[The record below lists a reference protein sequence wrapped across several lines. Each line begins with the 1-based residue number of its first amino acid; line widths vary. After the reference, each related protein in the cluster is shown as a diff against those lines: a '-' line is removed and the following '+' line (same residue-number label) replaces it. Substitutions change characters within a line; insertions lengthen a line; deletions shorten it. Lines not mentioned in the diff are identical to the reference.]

1 MLKNYR
7 PVLDLNDPFV
17 AISSDWTH
25 VFKTGNQRSAIP
37 VFCNKIAP
45 CRHACP
51 IGIDIPA
58 AFQRASDGDFEGA
71 LRIFLQDNPLPG
83 VCGRVCYH
91 PCETQCNRSQFDES
105 LNIRS
110 FERFVADQARI
121 DITQGLI
128 LPSKNKKIAVIG
140 SGPAGLSA
148 AYHLTRLGYHVTLI
162 EARAELGGMLRYGI
176 PPYRLPRSI
185 LEHEIQRIMS
195 LGIEI
200 KKNATVGKDVDWK
213 ALKSFDALFMSVGLQ
228 SGKRLWGA
236 NRREGSIIT
245 GIEFLADPAR
255 WSLESDTLKT
265 LVIGG
270 GNTALDV
277 ARTLLRLRRGKGADI
292 TLVCPESG
300 DQMPAL
306 PEAVLE
312 TMEEGITVLNEW
324 APLEL
329 HPEKDGRL
337 SLDLHRAAVRI
348 DEEKGA
354 VAILRVGKEIQTLR
368 ADRIIVAVGQ
378 ELDTRNFPADLQLDR
393 GLISVASGGKTS
405 LPQVF
410 AGGDAAGTKT
420 FVADAIASG
429 KKAALA
435 ISCYLENQDFETE
448 FRTHQIAHSQTFSF
462 SHFLEKSKA
471 DVSDLNTVVA
481 FDQLNTLF
489 FSKGSRNDP
498 DKLGP
503 ETRPKTFDEVTQG
516 LDPTKMA
523 AESARCF
530 KCGTCIDCENCLDF
544 CPDMSIIK
552 DAQAGHYDFEA
563 DFCKGCGICAVACP
577 RKIIE
582 MREEAP

>member
-1 MLKNYR
+1 MLNNYK
-7 PVLDLNDPFV
+7 PVLDLDDPFV
-17 AISSDWTH
+17 AISSGLTH
-25 VFKTGNQRSAIP
+25 VFKTGNQRSARP
-37 VFCNKIAP
+37 VFSNKIAP

-58 AFQRASDGDFEGA
+58 AFHRASNGDYEEA

-91 PCETQCNRSQFDES
+91 PCERQCNRGQFDEP

-110 FERFVADQARI
+110 LERFVADQARI
-121 DITQGLI
+121 DITQEFI

-148 AYHLTRLGYHVTLI
+148 AYHLTRTGFHVTLF

-176 PPYRLPRSI
+176 PPYRLPRPI
-185 LEHEIQRIMS
+185 LEREIQRIMS

-200 KKNATVGKDVDWK
+200 KKNVTVGKDVDWK
-213 ALKSFDALFMSVGLQ
+213 ALKSFNALFMSAGLQ
-228 SGKRLWGA
+228 SGKRLWGT
-236 NRREGSIIT
+236 NRHEDSIIT
-245 GIEFLADPAR
+245 GIEFLADPLR

-270 GNTALDV
+270 GNTAMDV
-277 ARTLLRLRRGKGADI
+277 TRTLLRLRRGKGADI

-312 TMEEGITVLNEW
+312 TLEEGITVLNEW

-329 HPEKDGRL
+329 QPEKDDRL
-337 SLDLHRAAVRI
+337 SLDFHRAAVRI
-348 DEEKGA
+348 DEEKGGVA
-354 VAILRVGKEIQTLR
+354 VLRVGQEIQTLR

-378 ELDTRNFPADLQLDR
+378 KLDTCNFPADLQLDR
-393 GLISVASGGKTS
+393 GLISVASNGKTS
-405 LPQVF
+405 LPHVF
-410 AGGDAAGTKT
+410 AGGDAAGANT
-420 FVADAIASG
+420 FVADAIGSG

-435 ISCYLENQDFETE
+435 ISCYLEDQDFETE

-462 SHFLEKSKA
+462 AHFLEKPKA
-471 DVSDLNTVVA
+471 DVPDLNTVVNY
-481 FDQLNTLF
+481 DQLNTLF
-489 FSKGSRNDP
+489 FSKGPRNDS

-503 ETRPKTFDEVTQG
+503 ETRTKSFDEVSKG
-516 LDPTKMA
+516 FDPTKMA

-544 CPDMSIIK
+544 CPDLSIIK
-552 DAQAGHYDFEA
+552 DAKAGHYGFEA

>member
-17 AISSDWTH
+17 AVSSDRTH

-37 VFCNKIAP
+37 VFSNKIAP

-58 AFQRASDGDFEGA
+58 AFQQASDGDFEGA
-71 LRIFLQDNPLPG
+71 LRIILQDNPLPG

-121 DITQGLI
+121 DITQDLI

-185 LEHEIQRIMS
+185 LEREIQRIIS

-200 KKNATVGKDVDWK
+200 RKNTTVGKDVDWK
-213 ALKSFDALFMSVGLQ
+213 ALKSFDALFMSAGLQ
-228 SGKRLWGA
+228 SAKRLWGA
-236 NRREGSIIT
+236 NRHEGSIIT

-255 WSLESDTLKT
+255 WSLESDTLKI
-265 LVIGG
+265 LVMGG
-270 GNTALDV
+270 GNTAIDV
-277 ARTLLRLRRGKGADI
+277 ARTLLRLRKGKGAGI
-292 TLVCPESG
+292 TLVCPESR
-300 DQMPAL
+300 DQMPTL

-348 DEEKGA
+348 DEEKGG
-354 VAILRVGKEIQTLR
+354 VAILRTGEETQTLR

-378 ELDTRNFPADLQLDR
+378 ELDTRNLPEDLQLER
-393 GLISVASGGKTS
+393 GLIRVASGGKTS
-405 LPQVF
+405 LPQIF
-410 AGGDAAGTKT
+410 AGGDAVGTKS
-420 FVADAIASG
+420 FVADAIGSG

-435 ISCYLENQDFETE
+435 ISCYLEDQDFKTE
-448 FRTHQIAHSQTFSF
+448 FRIHQIGQSQAFSF
-462 SHFLEKSKA
+462 AHFLEKPKA
-471 DVSDLNTVVA
+471 DGPDLNTVVA

-489 FSKGSRNDP
+489 FSKGPRNDP

-552 DAQAGHYDFEA
+552 DLKAGHYDFDT

-577 RKIIE
+577 RKIID
-582 MREEAP
+582 MREEAQ